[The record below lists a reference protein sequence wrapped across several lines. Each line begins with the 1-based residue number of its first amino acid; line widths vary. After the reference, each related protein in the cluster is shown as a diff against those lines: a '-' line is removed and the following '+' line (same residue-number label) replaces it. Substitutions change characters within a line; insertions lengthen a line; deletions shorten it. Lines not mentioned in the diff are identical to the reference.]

1 MRNVEKVFK
10 YLVKECH
17 LSPEQYGE
25 LNDAQIQVLCS
36 EDK

>member
-1 MRNVEKVFK
+1 MRNAEKVFK
-10 YLVKECH
+10 FLVKECH
-17 LSPEQYGE
+17 LSVDEYGD